1 MRQEELYNIVKKE
14 IKTIKNKVELNNF
27 NKEKDNLL
35 KEYNSIKE
43 EIKNIKNNNKS
54 NILETQSYRNKNLQI
69 NSILEKYNKQEE
81 KTEEDQQKLKIIN
94 EEKDQVE
101 KWFKNQKEIKN
112 STNNN
117 LLSLLSKQEKILLK
131 LIKIDSKIKKFKEKH
146 PKIEETINPKKTIET
161 INKYESDYKTEKFD
175 EDKFNLLKEQ
185 YYNEQLIVS
194 TMIETVESKIEKDP
208 ISIWNEVLEVINKM
222 NIKHQFID
230 EIEEEHVEDNIEL
243 SNNNDNKEINI
254 DLNSMIIDITKDEI
268 ARESIKNTNI
278 EVNRIKKEIEKNNI
292 ETNEG
297 IKEFEEKIKNENTC
311 IFSILNNYREI
322 KSKIEKIII
331 DNDKRNELTKIALGK
346 TKELKFISSE
356 EIENINKINK
366 DDYIRL
372 IIEFINLKQYETTI
386 NELKNNIK
394 NK

>member
-69 NSILEKYNKQEE
+69 KSILEKYNKQEE

-185 YYNEQLIVS
+185 YYIEQLIVS

-243 SNNNDNKEINI
+243 SNNNDNKEIN
-254 DLNSMIIDITKDEI
+254 SMIIDITKDEI
-268 ARESIKNTNI
+268 ARESIKNTNK

-356 EIENINKINK
+356 EIENINKINN
-366 DDYIRL
+366 DDYI
-372 IIEFINLKQYETTI
+372 
-386 NELKNNIK
+386 
-394 NK
+394 